1 MDTCNLSISVF
12 VFCRQM
18 VFRISDV
25 VRLDTYMFRMLIK
38 VSTKWLSEDNVDR
51 SSVADLPYSVI
62 IVAMSASLDR
72 ETAANHEE

>member
-1 MDTCNLSISVF
+1 
-12 VFCRQM
+12 M